1 MDFCA
6 RLIEMSE
13 QKPGEPLREYLDR
26 RETELQIS
34 INALHDQLRPQES
47 ELAEI
52 RRAKGAL
59 GIPILHLV
67 VSHSGAS
74 LEIVRA
80 PDRPPLDSE
89 QEALQVDAIVTV
101 PPVTLTASAVTAGSP
116 QISSPNLVQNNS
128 EAAAAATT
136 DMMVSRDTPLSL
148 RMSAYQHLTMKQLV
162 MKALNEH
169 FQKGATARQLREFFR
184 DAWGRPIKRA
194 NLSPQ
199 LSRLLKEGIIGMDN
213 GVWSLMSDPATYSQS
228 TIMAT
233 PVRRRQRR
241 R

>member
-1 MDFCA
+1 
-6 RLIEMSE
+6 LIEMSE

-26 RETELQIS
+26 RETELQIN

-74 LEIVRA
+74 LEIGSA
-80 PDRPPLDSE
+80 PDRLPSEDRTSTPSE
-89 QEALQVDAIVTV
+89 QEALQVDATVTV
-101 PPVTLTASAVTAGSP
+101 PPFTLTASAVTAGPP
-116 QISSPNLVQNNS
+116 QISRP
-128 EAAAAATT
+128 
-136 DMMVSRDTPLSL
+136 DL
-148 RMSAYQHLTMKQLV
+148 RQMSAYQHLTMKQLV

-199 LSRLLKEGIIGMDN
+199 LSRLLKEGIISLDN
-213 GVWSLMSDPATYSQS
+213 GVWSLMNDPATYSQS
-228 TIMAT
+228 TSMAA